1 MADKTTPVSHAS
13 SYREVGEYWDQ
24 HDLADKWDET
34 RDVNFDVDL
43 QSSVTYFAVESSL
56 AERLRSVA
64 RDQGVS
70 AERLLN
76 EWVHE
81 RVGGDVPSK

>member
-1 MADKTTPVSHAS
+1 MAESKTTPISHAS
-13 SYREVGEYWDQ
+13 SYRELGEYWDE
-24 HDLADKWDET
+24 HDLTEIDT
-34 RDVNFDVDL
+34 REVQFEVDA
-43 QSSVTYFAVESSL
+43 QSSVTYFAVERSL

-81 RVGGDVPSK
+81 RVGDVPPK